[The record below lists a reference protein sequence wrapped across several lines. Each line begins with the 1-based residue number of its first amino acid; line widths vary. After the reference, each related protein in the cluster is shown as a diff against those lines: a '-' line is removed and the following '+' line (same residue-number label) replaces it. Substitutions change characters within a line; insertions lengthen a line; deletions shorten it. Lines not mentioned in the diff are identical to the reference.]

1 MNTVGIHKIGDIFAK
16 NSPTI
21 LTGVSVAGLFTT
33 VILAVRAT
41 PKALIIL
48 QDEKDRLYVND
59 NTYPDNCDE
68 VILSKKEIVQLTWKC
83 YIPAVVVG
91 GVTIACIIAS
101 NSINAKRYTALAG
114 VYGLTE
120 TAFKQYQAK
129 VVETIGKEKAREI
142 KDEVVKDKLHNN
154 VVTDKEIIYT
164 GNGETLCFDVMSGRY
179 FKSDRETIREVI
191 NNMNVQMRSAMTVSL
206 NELYYEL
213 DLDGTKMGDMLCWH
227 IDSGNIDPRFS
238 SQLTRDGK
246 PCLVLDFDTEPE
258 YMNI

>member
-1 MNTVGIHKIGDIFAK
+1 MNTIGLHKIGDVFAK

-21 LTGVSVAGLFTT
+21 LTGVSVAGLVTT
-33 VILAVRAT
+33 AILAVKAT
-41 PKALIIL
+41 PKALLIL
-48 QDEKDRLYVND
+48 E
-59 NTYPDNCDE
+59 DE
-68 VILSKKEIVQLTWKC
+68 VARLDDEYTVELPVLSKKEIIKLTYKC

-91 GVTIACIIAS
+91 GVAIACIIGS
-101 NSINAKRYTALAG
+101 NTINLRRNAALSS
-114 VYGLTE
+114 VYALTE

-142 KDEVVKDKLHNN
+142 KDEVVKDKLRNN
-154 VVTDKEIIYT
+154 AIKDNEIIYT

-179 FKSDRETIREVI
+179 FKSDRETIREAI
-191 NNMNVQMRSAMTVSL
+191 NNMNVRLRSEMTISL
-206 NELYYEL
+206 NELYYSL